1 MNHHHDCDRYHDCDC
16 CSGQMLLEC
25 LESHGM
31 SWNILQHS
39 IATTVHNSAD
49 GLLLIFLEGGLDY
62 LGADKII

>member
-1 MNHHHDCDRYHDCDC
+1 
-16 CSGQMLLEC
+16 MLLEC

>member
-1 MNHHHDCDRYHDCDC
+1 
-16 CSGQMLLEC
+16 MLLEC

-49 GLLLIFLEGGLDY
+49 GLLLIFLK
-62 LGADKII
+62 AD